1 MEGISIVK
9 YFLRIV
15 LRTYS
20 FTIIL
25 NTSLS
30 FSQIRK
36 SAKFRKMNE
45 GANGTLNYSSKF
57 AGKVVL
63 YQYQFILLFQNL
75 LAGLIKLYKI
85 FSFIFQKT
93 LK

>member
-1 MEGISIVK
+1 MIKNGRYINCKILFK
-9 YFLRIV
+9 NRI
-15 LRTYS
+15 TYS

-57 AGKVVL
+57 AGKVL
-63 YQYQFILLFQNL
+63 LHKHQYLFYFISKFVC
-75 LAGLIKLYKI
+75 GCE
-85 FSFIFQKT
+85 
-93 LK
+93 